1 VVADAFVLA
10 LNNGGDWP
18 TWEVLERFDDLID
31 LTVAT
36 QKLLPIGESVSYL
49 FKIAQELETEYLL
62 HLEDDWEAGL
72 DGGIFQVRLRQA
84 DERVLPN
91 HMVSKHPLRWTIW
104 PDGYRTSP
112 DAHYTLNPSLIRL
125 EDVGKGWPASSEKQ
139 AQRKFWNAEL
149 RKVAQ
154 LVPGIWRHT
163 GEVHSLRK
171 LVG

>member
-62 HLEDDWEAGL
+62 HLEDDWEAGPGEWYDQAARLL

-112 DAHYTLNPSLIRL
+112 DAHYTLNPFGEASPTEVL
-125 EDVGKGWPASSEKQ
+125 ERGTPEGGPAGAGDLAAHRGSPF
-139 AQRKFWNAEL
+139 A
-149 RKVAQ
+149 
-154 LVPGIWRHT
+154 
-163 GEVHSLRK
+163 
-171 LVG
+171 